1 MMVAANKADI
11 APVEVLSR
19 LTSLEDR
26 QVVPVAAEMELALR
40 RAAKA
45 GLVEYEPGAAS
56 FRVPEP
62 GRLTAAQ
69 ASGLH
74 RVEDYLTAHANTGV
88 QRCIEDAVWKLLNFI
103 VVFPVE
109 DETHWTDKKGN
120 VLPDA
125 FFVPQGATARDLA
138 YRVHTDLGKNF
149 IRAINARTKMVV
161 GQDYA
166 VRNGDVLKIVAR
178 A

>member
-1 MMVAANKADI
+1 M
-11 APVEVLSR
+11 
-19 LTSLEDR
+19 
-26 QVVPVAAEMELALR
+26 
-40 RAAKA
+40 
-45 GLVEYEPGAAS
+45 
-56 FRVPEP
+56 
-62 GRLTAAQ
+62 
-69 ASGLH
+69 
-74 RVEDYLTAHANTGV
+74 
-88 QRCIEDAVWKLLNFI
+88 KLLNLV

-120 VLPDA
+120 TLPDA

-166 VRNGDVLKIVAR
+166 VRNGDVLKIVAKL
-178 A
+178 